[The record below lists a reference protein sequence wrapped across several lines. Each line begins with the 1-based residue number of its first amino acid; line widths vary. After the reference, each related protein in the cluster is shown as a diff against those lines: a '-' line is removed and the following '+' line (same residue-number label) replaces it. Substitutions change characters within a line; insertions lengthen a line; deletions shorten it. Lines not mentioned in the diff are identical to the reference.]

1 MNEVALKIQRRRY
14 FSEAVR
20 EISIY
25 RRLRACP
32 GTVKLQEAF
41 MNDGHVCMVFE
52 KHGNS
57 LAVALDRG
65 AIEPAHARRVAG
77 QLLAALDHMHRCGY
91 THTDIKPEN
100 VLYRSRSG
108 EARLADL
115 GDAEKRLHQG
125 TLYGTREYTPP
136 EVLLGTPLRASLD
149 IWSFGCTVFE
159 MLTGD
164 LLFDPRAAA
173 AKKYQEFSTDGNA
186 PQIPLATS
194 ITEDQAQE
202 EAEQMVSGVIIADKY
217 RLKHPLGRGR
227 FSTVWAAEK
236 LSDISL
242 ENERPITSDNGAKDS
257 HQLARTERERKD
269 QQWRRTK
276 GAADVLDL
284 ALNYEQLLLMAELCG
299 PFPREMVELGRYRA
313 SYFEQDG
320 SFRFQPNLRQTS
332 IRERLRATSKLR
344 NGSLDRASNFLSR
357 CLKIDPTE
365 RPMLADAIADAWLI
379 NN

>member
-41 MNDGHVCMVFE
+41 LEDGHVCMAFE

-77 QLLAALDHMHRCGY
+77 QLLVALDHMHRCGY

-100 VLYRSRSG
+100 VLYRSGSG

-115 GDAEKRLHQG
+115 GDAEKRLRQG

-149 IWSFGCTVFE
+149 TWSFGCTVFE

-173 AKKYQEFSTDGNA
+173 ANKYHEFSPNGDA

-194 ITEDQAQE
+194 VTEDLAQE
-202 EAEQMVSGVIIADKY
+202 EAEQMASGMTIADKY

-227 FSTVWAAEK
+227 FSTVWAAEQ
-236 LSDISL
+236 LSDIPL
-242 ENERPITSDNGAKDS
+242 EKERPVVRNNGAKHS
-257 HQLARTERERKD
+257 HRVNRTKRERKD
-269 QQWRRTK
+269 RQWRRAK

-284 ALNYEQLLLMAELCG
+284 ALNYEQLLLMAELCE
-299 PFPREMVELGRYRA
+299 PFPREMVELARYRA
-313 SYFEQDG
+313 SYFEVDG
-320 SFRFQPNLRQTS
+320 SFRFQPHLRQTS
-332 IRERLRATSKLR
+332 IRERLRASSKLR
-344 NGSLDRASNFLSR
+344 TGSLDRVSNFLSR
-357 CLKIDPTE
+357 CLKLDPTK
-365 RPMLADAIADAWLI
+365 RPALPDALADAWFI
-379 NN
+379 ND